1 MLPNNRLELIRQ
13 TAKRNKEAFAQLFHQ
28 YYPIVRKYKR
38 QYYINGYDK
47 DDLDQ
52 EARMVLFRSACRFE
66 AARKVSFGTF
76 FSHNLRNRLF
86 DLIRTNNAQKRVPVE
101 PLTSFEAN
109 EYFYAAKIAD
119 NSASSPTDAVIVDDA
134 LRKLYSSCSPLEKR
148 AFNLML
154 SENGYADL
162 DPKAQRGIINAFERC
177 RRKFDGEIN

>member
-13 TAKRNKEAFAQLFHQ
+13 TAKRNEEAFAQLFHQ
-28 YYPIVRKYKR
+28 YYPI
-38 QYYINGYDK
+38 
-47 DDLDQ
+47 
-52 EARMVLFRSACRFE
+52 
-66 AARKVSFGTF
+66 
-76 FSHNLRNRLF
+76 

-119 NSASSPTDAVIVDDA
+119 NSASSPIDAVIVDDA